1 MAANVLF
8 HAGDRLY
15 GVAPGTFDLVECAA
29 CGLIRL
35 SPWPSPE
42 QIRGFYPTGYWYQ
55 PSAGAASRLEE
66 LYRRFVLSDHVRFV
80 RRALKRAGAPGLVL
94 DAGCGGGLF
103 PRLMREEGWRVLGLD
118 SSVEAASVAWHTNSV
133 PTFCADLTAAPLP
146 PESCMAITMFHV
158 LEHLPEPSAYLLRAH
173 ELLRPQGRLVVQVP
187 NVSCWQFLLLGE
199 HWNGLDVPRH
209 LIDFRRRDLEAMLER
224 AGFAIE
230 ARKHF
235 SLRDNPA
242 GLATSLVPSLDPMAR
257 RLRQA
262 AESARARL
270 LRDLL
275 YFALVL
281 ASVPFT
287 VVEAACG
294 AGSTI
299 MIEASKR

>member
-1 MAANVLF
+1 M
-8 HAGDRLY
+8 
-15 GVAPGTFDLVECAA
+15 
-29 CGLIRL
+29 RL
-35 SPWPSPE
+35 SPTPSPE
-42 QIRGFYPTGYWYQ
+42 EIRTFYPAGYWYQ
-55 PSAGAASRLEE
+55 PSPGAASRLEE

-80 RRALKRAGAPGLVL
+80 RGALKRAGEPGLVL

-103 PRLMREEGWRVLGLD
+103 PRLMREEGWRVIGLD
-118 SSVEAASVAWHTNSV
+118 SSVDAASVAWHANGV
-133 PTFCADLTAAPLP
+133 PTFCADLTAAPVR
-146 PESCMAITMFHV
+146 PESLSAISLFHV
-158 LEHLPEPSAYLLRAH
+158 LEHLPDPAAYLRSALQ
-173 ELLRPQGRLVVQVP
+173 LLRPRGRLIVQVP

-209 LIDFRRRDLEAMLER
+209 LIDFRRRDLEAMLDR

-242 GLATSLVPSLDPMAR
+242 GLATSLLPALDPMAR
-257 RLRQA
+257 RLRRA
-262 AESARARL
+262 AEPPRTRL

-281 ASVPFT
+281 ACIPFT
-287 VVEAACG
+287 VFEAACG